1 MTRLYFALFLAAAL
15 ANFGCTVV
23 ILRELTRADIAISY
37 FDLRTQI
44 LKHLKTY
51 KNLSRER
58 LGRVG
63 AAYYGYILTLGF
75 LIIFGI
81 LSLGSVLSS

>member
-1 MTRLYFALFLAAAL
+1 MTRFYFALFLAAAL
-15 ANFGCTVV
+15 ANFGCTIL
-23 ILRELTRADIAISY
+23 ILRELTRAEIVISY

-51 KNLSRER
+51 KKLTLER

-63 AAYYGYILTLGF
+63 TAYYGYILTLGF

-81 LSLGSVLSS
+81 LSLSSALSP